1 MMMRLLICF
10 IPCLFRVVNGF
21 QPLSTGIIEMR
32 GGRNVAR
39 RSPLF
44 RAEAPTSPSLESE
57 QLSVPTLSKFDP
69 VNWTPKRLHNSRL
82 FRSAAILGALALAGY
97 STKAPLTKISTR
109 ASATINIL
117 SFGTW
122 FGTVVYTTFVAGIT
136 MYKNL
141 PRQTFG
147 KLQARLFPKYFSL
160 CSITILLQ
168 LLTLRALSSVGQRA
182 TIALATALVCTLL
195 NQFWLE
201 PVSSDT
207 MYKRYELE
215 DTPNGKDSDEYKKLA
230 AAFGKYHGL
239 SSLTNLISLCA
250 AVAQGTYL
258 ASALVP

>member
-1 MMMRLLICF
+1 MALLYAASSRSSGRKIPDSSHHMSTCRQFTNSLRDLYETYEMMMRLLICF

-168 LLTLRALSSVGQRA
+168 VRRVSVVFVLPVCYSI
-182 TIALATALVCTLL
+182 TSLVI
-195 NQFWLE
+195 
-201 PVSSDT
+201 
-207 MYKRYELE
+207 Y
-215 DTPNGKDSDEYKKLA
+215 
-230 AAFGKYHGL
+230 
-239 SSLTNLISLCA
+239 
-250 AVAQGTYL
+250 
-258 ASALVP
+258 